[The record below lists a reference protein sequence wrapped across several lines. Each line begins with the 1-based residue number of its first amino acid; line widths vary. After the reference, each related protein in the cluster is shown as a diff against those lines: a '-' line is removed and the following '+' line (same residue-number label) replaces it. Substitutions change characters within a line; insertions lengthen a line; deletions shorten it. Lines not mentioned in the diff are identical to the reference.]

1 MKSWAL
7 VLITEIGGWLP
18 GCSGGDSES
27 TAEDRE
33 PHLLAGRRLVTQQD
47 FEGAERSF
55 YKALEANPRSSVA
68 HYELGV
74 LFLSRKNDPAAAIF
88 HLQRYLTLK
97 PDAENKKD
105 VLGQIEGLK
114 SDLAGEILGNPQ
126 SQPNQSI
133 QALRRHL
140 NQLAAENAALKH
152 QLLSKGITP
161 NPVPATNS
169 TATLPPRPQPGGT
182 VIPNPPR
189 PTNLRKHTVKRG
201 DNPTSIA
208 RQYGIPVSRLLSANP
223 GLQPAKMQIG
233 DELNIPPRQ

>member
-1 MKSWAL
+1 MKFW
-7 VLITEIGGWLP
+7 VLAWVAAILIG
-18 GCSGGDSES
+18 CGGEESSS

-33 PHLLAGRRLVTQQD
+33 PHFLAGRRLVTQQD
-47 FEGAERSF
+47 YDGAERSF
-55 YKALEANPRSSVA
+55 YKALEANPRSAAA

-88 HLQRYLTLK
+88 HLQRFITLN
-97 PDAENKKD
+97 PEAANKKD

-133 QALRRHL
+133 LALRRQL
-140 NQLAAENAALKH
+140 DRLAAENAALKH

-161 NPVPATNS
+161 NPVSATNT
-169 TATLPPRPQPGGT
+169 TATLPPRPNPT
-182 VIPNPPR
+182 VPNPPR
-189 PTNLRKHTVKRG
+189 PVTAMRTHKVKRG

-208 RQYGIPVSRLLSANP
+208 RQYGVTVPKLLAANP
-223 GLQPAKMQIG
+223 GLKPARMQIG
-233 DELNIPPRQ
+233 DELKIPPRN

>member
-1 MKSWAL
+1 MVWMAGL
-7 VLITEIGGWLP
+7 LL
-18 GCSGGDSES
+18 GCGSEEGGD
-27 TAEDRE
+27 TAADRE
-33 PHLLAGRRLVTQQD
+33 PHFLAGRRLVTQQD
-47 FEGAERSF
+47 YAGAEKSF
-55 YKALEANPRSSVA
+55 YKALEANPRSAAA

-74 LFLSRKNDPAAAIF
+74 LFLSRKDDPAAAIF

-105 VLGQIEGLK
+105 VLGQVEGLK

-133 QALRRHL
+133 QALRRQL

-161 NPVPATNS
+161 NPVPTTNT
-169 TATLPPRPQPGGT
+169 TATLPPRPNPGGIR
-182 VIPNPPR
+182 VPNPPR
-189 PTNLRKHTVKRG
+189 PATTMRTHKVKRG

-208 RQYGIPVSRLLSANP
+208 RQYGVTVAKLLAANP
-223 GLQPAKMQIG
+223 GLKPARMQID
-233 DELNIPPRQ
+233 DELKIPPRQ